1 MRQLTLPKPR
11 VLGYRPPITVD
22 MSVGYF
28 QMTLEGLRGKLV
40 THWGVSGRFLVS

>member
-1 MRQLTLPKPR
+1 MRQLTLPNPR
-11 VLGYRPPITVD
+11 VLGSRPPITVG